1 MNARPEFAPVIV
13 SDDGTLTSEQWAHV
27 EALGLSV
34 SAEQARWIS
43 GYFAGLDAGL
53 ARVGGGAAALAAA
66 PQGRTLTI
74 LYGTET
80 GNGRALAKDFAEA
93 AAKRGLAPK
102 VADMADYKVRSL
114 KDEQDVL
121 IIVSTHG
128 EGDPPESAKPFFE
141 FVEGTRAPKLAG
153 VRYSVLALGDSTY
166 EKYCEAGKRLDRR
179 FQELGAKPLHDRVDC
194 DVDYDEPAASWS
206 ESVVEK
212 LAADVEAAPARVVS
226 LRPVSN
232 AAPVHDK
239 RNPFPATVLENIAI
253 VSRHSSKETRH
264 VELDLSGSGLKYQP
278 GDALGFVPK
287 NDPAVVE
294 QLLQA
299 SGLSAEA
306 EVSVKNE
313 SIPLA
318 DALTNR
324 FEITIGS
331 PRFVEQWAKL
341 SDAAELRALATA
353 DSADRVKYLEQNH
366 IADIIRRF
374 PVVGISAEALLAGL
388 RPLQPRLYSIASSQA
403 AVDEEAHLTV
413 APVRYDLHGS
423 ARGGVASTQIADR
436 LQMGDTVPVYI
447 QENPHFR
454 LPGDDVPIIM
464 VGPGTGVA
472 PFRAFLQEREARAAA
487 GRSWLFFGERNR
499 RSDFLYQIEW
509 QQWLKDGVLSKLD
522 VAFSRDTDEK
532 VYVQHRMLEQ
542 ARELYAWLEEGAHFY
557 VCGDEKAMSR
567 DVHEALLRIIET
579 EGGHSRDSAEDY
591 VRRLSTEH
599 RYQKDVY

>member
-1 MNARPEFAPVIV
+1 MNARAEFAPVV
-13 SDDGTLTSEQWAHV
+13 ERDDSALTAEQWVHV
-27 EALGLSV
+27 EALGRSV

-53 ARVGGGAAALAAA
+53 ARLGDPAPAAA

-80 GNGRALAKDFAEA
+80 GNGRALARDFAEA
-93 AAKRGLAPK
+93 AARRGLTPK

-114 KDEQDVL
+114 KDEQDLL
-121 IIVSTHG
+121 IIASTHG
-128 EGDPPESAKPFFE
+128 EGDPPESARPFFE
-141 FVEGTRAPKLAG
+141 FIEGPRAPKLAG

-179 FQELGAKPLHDRVDC
+179 LQELGAEPLNDRVDC
-194 DVDYDEPAASWS
+194 DVDYDELAASWS
-206 ESVVEK
+206 EAVVEK
-212 LAADVEAAPARVVS
+212 LAADIEAAPARVVS
-226 LRPVSN
+226 LRPVAA
-232 AAPVHDK
+232 AAPLYDK

-264 VELDLSGSGLKYQP
+264 VELDLSGSGLSYQP

-294 QLLQA
+294 QLLEA
-299 SGLSAEA
+299 TGLSADA
-306 EVSVKNE
+306 QVTVKNE
-313 SIPLA
+313 TVPLA
-318 DALTNR
+318 EALASR

-341 SDAAELRALATA
+341 SEAAELRALVTA
-353 DSADRVKYLEQNH
+353 DAAERVRYLEQHH
-366 IADIIRRF
+366 IADIVRRF
-374 PVVGISAEALLAGL
+374 PVAGIETDALLTGL

-413 APVRYDLHGS
+413 APVRYQLHGS
-423 ARGGVASTQIADR
+423 NRGGVASTQIADR
-436 LQMGDTVPVYI
+436 LAMGDTVPVYI

-454 LPGDDVPIIM
+454 LPGGDVPIIM

-487 GRSWLFFGERNR
+487 GRSWLFFGERNL

-509 QQWLKDGVLSKLD
+509 RQWLKDGVLTNLD
-522 VAFSRDTDEK
+522 VAFSRDTAEK
-532 VYVQHRMLEQ
+532 IYVQHRMLERS
-542 ARELYAWLEEGAHFY
+542 RELYAWLEDGAHFY

-567 DVHEALLRIIET
+567 DVHEALLRVIET
-579 EGGHSRDSAEDY
+579 EGGHSREAAEDY
-591 VRRLSTEH
+591 VRRLSSEH

>member
-1 MNARPEFAPVIV
+1 MNARAEFAPVV
-13 SDDGTLTSEQWAHV
+13 ERDDSALTREQWAHLD
-27 EALGLSV
+27 ALSRSV

-53 ARVGGGAAALAAA
+53 VRPDGPSTTAA
-66 PQGRTLTI
+66 PQSRTLTI

-93 AAKRGLAPK
+93 ASKRGLVPK
-102 VADMADYKVRSL
+102 LVDMADYKVRSL
-114 KDEQDVL
+114 KDEQDLL
-121 IIVSTHG
+121 IVVSTHG
-128 EGDPPESAKPFFE
+128 EGDPPESARPFFE
-141 FVEGTRAPKLAG
+141 FVESARAPKLAD

-179 FQELGAKPLHDRVDC
+179 FQELGAKPFLDRVDC
-194 DVDYDEPAASWS
+194 DVDYDEPAATWS
-206 ESVVEK
+206 EAVVEK
-212 LAADVEAAPARVVS
+212 LAADVDAAPARVVS
-226 LRPVSN
+226 LRPV
-232 AAPVHDK
+232 AASVVHDK

-253 VSRHSSKETRH
+253 VGRHSSKETRH
-264 VELDLSGSGLKYQP
+264 LELDLSGSGLRYQP
-278 GDALGFVPK
+278 GDALGFVPQ
-287 NDPAVVE
+287 NDRAVVD
-294 QLLQA
+294 QLLGG
-299 SGLSAEA
+299 SGLPADTQ
-306 EVSVKNE
+306 VTVKGE
-313 SIPLA
+313 TMTLV
-318 DALTNR
+318 DALTSR

-341 SDAAELRALATA
+341 SGATELQALV
-353 DSADRVKYLEQNH
+353 SADAGERVRYLEQHH
-366 IADIIRRF
+366 ICDIIRRF
-374 PVVGISAEALLAGL
+374 PVAGLEADALLAGL

-413 APVRYDLHGS
+413 APVRYELCGD

-454 LPGDDVPIIM
+454 LPSDDVPIIM
-464 VGPGTGVA
+464 IGPGTGVA

-487 GRSWLFFGERNR
+487 GRSWLFFGERNL

-509 QQWLKDGVLSKLD
+509 QQWLKDEILTRLD

-532 VYVQHRMLEQ
+532 VYVQHRMLEK
-542 ARELYAWLEEGAHFY
+542 ARELYAWLEEGAHLY
-557 VCGDEKAMSR
+557 ICGDEKAMSR
-567 DVHEALLRIIET
+567 DVHEALLRVIEI
-579 EGGHSRDSAEDY
+579 EGGHSREAAEEY
-591 VRRLSTEH
+591 VRRLTSEH